1 METRADI
8 AHKLCLI
15 NDTFRAVMSNLDDLF
30 DKVWELN
37 NLPAGSWK
45 ESQEKR
51 LGRSLSIIEH
61 ESTIEE
67 IEVDGKIVIREKLP
81 TQQAVQQEAPK
92 KTRKKTKVVV
102 ASPTGP
108 VADEIINV

>member
-15 NDTFRAVMSNLDDLF
+15 NDTFRAVMANLDDLF

-37 NLPAGSWK
+37 NLPVGSWK

-51 LGRSLSIIEH
+51 LGRSLSIVEP

-81 TQQAVQQEAPK
+81 TQQEVPK
-92 KTRKKTKVVV
+92 KTRKKKQVVV

-108 VADEIINV
+108 VADEIINL

>member
-8 AHKLCLI
+8 AHKLCII
-15 NDTFRAVMSNLDDLF
+15 NDTFRAVMANLDDLF

-37 NLPAGSWK
+37 NLPVGSWK

-51 LGRSLSIIEH
+51 LGRSLSIVEP

-67 IEVDGKIVIREKLP
+67 VEVDGKIVIREKLP
-81 TQQAVQQEAPK
+81 TQQEVPK
-92 KTRKKTKVVV
+92 KTRKKKQVVV
-102 ASPTGP
+102 ASHTGP
-108 VADEIINV
+108 VADEIINM

>member
-8 AHKLCLI
+8 AHKLCII
-15 NDTFRAVMSNLDDLF
+15 NDTFRAVMANLDDLF

-37 NLPAGSWK
+37 NLPVGSWK

-51 LGRSLSIIEH
+51 LGRSLSIVEP

-67 IEVDGKIVIREKLP
+67 VEVDGKIVIREKLP
-81 TQQAVQQEAPK
+81 TQQEVPK
-92 KTRKKTKVVV
+92 KTRKKKQVVV

-108 VADEIINV
+108 VADEIINM

>member
-1 METRADI
+1 MA
-8 AHKLCLI
+8 
-15 NDTFRAVMSNLDDLF
+15 NLDDLF

-37 NLPAGSWK
+37 NLPVGSWK

-51 LGRSLSIIEH
+51 LGRSLSIVEP

-67 IEVDGKIVIREKLP
+67 VEVDGKIVIREKLP
-81 TQQAVQQEAPK
+81 TQQEVPK
-92 KTRKKTKVVV
+92 KTRKKKQVVV

-108 VADEIINV
+108 VADEIINM

>member
-15 NDTFRAVMSNLDDLF
+15 NDTFRAVMANLDDLF

-37 NLPAGSWK
+37 NLPVGSWK

-51 LGRSLSIIEH
+51 LGRSLSIVEP

-81 TQQAVQQEAPK
+81 TQQEVPK
-92 KTRKKTKVVV
+92 KTRKKKQVVV

-108 VADEIINV
+108 VADEIINM

>member
-1 METRADI
+1 
-8 AHKLCLI
+8 
-15 NDTFRAVMSNLDDLF
+15 MSNLDDLF

-51 LGRSLSIIEH
+51 LGRSLSVEQP

-67 IEVDGKIVIREKLP
+67 VEVDGKIVIIEKLP
-81 TQQAVQQEAPK
+81 TQQEVQQEVPK

-108 VADEIINV
+108 VADEIINL

>member
-15 NDTFRAVMSNLDDLF
+15 NDTFRAVMANLDDLF

-37 NLPAGSWK
+37 NLPVGSWK

-51 LGRSLSIIEH
+51 LGRSLSIVEP

-67 IEVDGKIVIREKLP
+67 VEVDGKIVIREKLP
-81 TQQAVQQEAPK
+81 TQQEVPK
-92 KTRKKTKVVV
+92 KTRKKKQVVV

-108 VADEIINV
+108 VADEIINM